1 MEQVASGVYVETV
14 YASGN
19 VGFVVTSEGVVC
31 IDVPMAFRDVRDWRA
46 QIGSVTDKPIVALIQ
61 TDCDQERTAGAA
73 WVDAPLIAHD
83 AAYDRIRTLNSDR
96 VVGQA
101 EDSVER
107 SVRGEEAR
115 VRLPDITFSERLVL
129 HKGDREIHVIYG
141 GGHSLA
147 TSMVY
152 LPGDNIVFAG
162 DVIYCNAHPS
172 MSQAETKQWLL
183 TLNQLRKMP
192 VDLVIPGH
200 GKCCSKEATHTLSEY
215 IRAMRSAVRRHFQA
229 GRSKSE
235 TSSAMISEFMDAFPY
250 SEKDREAVR
259 QLVKG
264 GSDRIY
270 DEFRAVAKADATR
283 TRTSSAKN
291 TARGGKG
298 G

>member
-1 MEQVASGVYVETV
+1 MEQVASGVYVETS

-19 VGFVVTSEGVVC
+19 VGFVVTAEGVVC
-31 IDVPMAFRDVRDWRA
+31 VDVPMVLRDIRDWRA
-46 QIGSVTDKPIVALIQ
+46 QIESVTDKPIVTLIQ

-83 AAYDRIRTLNSDR
+83 AAYDRIKTLNSDR
-96 VVGQA
+96 VGGQA
-101 EDSVER
+101 EDAAER
-107 SVRGEEAR
+107 GVQGEDGR

-129 HKGDREIHVIYG
+129 HKGSREIQVIYG

-172 MSQAETKQWLL
+172 MGQAETKQWLL

-200 GKCCSKEATHTLSEY
+200 GECCNKEATHTLSEY

-250 SEKDREAVR
+250 DEKDREVVR

-270 DEFRAVAKADATR
+270 DEYRAVAKADATR
-283 TRTSSAKN
+283 AKTSSAKSK
-291 TARGGKG
+291 TRRTKG